1 MKCPTCKGHKAVYGK
16 NAAGNPAA
24 YPCESCNA
32 TGERGENMKLYH
44 VIIDAMPVLDT
55 FSPVEIVELLA
66 AEAKKRGGEIPVD
79 VYTTEV
85 K

>member
-1 MKCPTCKGHKAVYGK
+1 
-16 NAAGNPAA
+16 
-24 YPCESCNA
+24 
-32 TGERGENMKLYH
+32 MKLYH
-44 VIIDAMPVLDT
+44 VIIDAIPTLAT

-66 AEAKKRGGEIPVD
+66 TEAKKRGGEILVD